1 MFVLMRVPN
10 ANGSPTEGIKKYL
23 VNVTEWMASTGFI
36 FPRTVVE
43 LARFEKL
50 YDGYQEDSTGFQIDP
65 DVILGKKQ
73 RTAIISLSPETEID
87 EPKFRMAA
95 RKGDAAVPKHIMDKI
110 KKNQDKRKQDDP
122 GAAEEGT

>member
-1 MFVLMRVPN
+1 
-10 ANGSPTEGIKKYL
+10 
-23 VNVTEWMASTGFI
+23 MASTGFI

-43 LARFEKL
+43 LARFVKL
-50 YDGYQEDSTGFQIDP
+50 YEGHEEDSTGFQIDP

-73 RTAIISLSPETEID
+73 RTSIIPLTPNTEGR

-110 KKNQDKRKQDDP
+110 RKNQDKRKQDDP

>member
-1 MFVLMRVPN
+1 MAKN
-10 ANGSPTEGIKKYL
+10 NSNITID
-23 VNVTEWMASTGFI
+23 NVTEWMASTGFI

-50 YDGYQEDSTGFQIDP
+50 YEGYEEDSTGFLIDP

-73 RTAIISLSPETEID
+73 RTATAIIPLTPKTEV
-87 EPKFRMAA
+87 EESKFRMAA
-95 RKGDAAVPKHIMDKI
+95 RKGDGAVPKHIMDKI

>member
-1 MFVLMRVPN
+1 MAKN
-10 ANGSPTEGIKKYL
+10 NSNITID
-23 VNVTEWMASTGFI
+23 NVTEWMASTGFI
-36 FPRTVVE
+36 FPRTVAE

-50 YDGYQEDSTGFQIDP
+50 YEGYEEDSTGFQIDP
-65 DVILGKKQ
+65 EVILGKKQ
-73 RTAIISLSPETEID
+73 RTAIIPLTPKTKAE

-110 KKNQDKRKQDDP
+110 KKNQDKRKKDDP